1 MANLQKNYR
10 TRAFISRK
18 LTRMLFVRACLF
30 RWLGVHQYFN
40 RGISVSKFPLY
51 LRSPC
56 QYHVCVLPQWRTLH
70 GISVLLYILG
80 IFSSDIINYHSSH
93 RVFSSSKISKNT
105 CAREKFQP
113 EQQKIRSLITE
124 NPPSRNR
131 KPRFASPP
139 KTVHC
144 PLPTASALMSL
155 GPRGRQSV
163 AAAAQR
169 PYVLMFLCSSV
180 FRVSGCRTPPTASAL
195 MFLEATRTPVR
206 GRQPRSGLMCFLCE
220 LMSLMFSALSGKH
233 KHHILCPY
241 ALMSFC
247 FPR

>member
-1 MANLQKNYR
+1 MSCDLQIMANLQK
-10 TRAFISRK
+10 K
-18 LTRMLFVRACLF
+18 LQNARLHLPQTYPYAFVRACLF

-70 GISVLLYILG
+70 GISVLLYVESA
-80 IFSSDIINYHSSH
+80 FRSTIINYHSSH
-93 RVFSSSKISKNT
+93 PVFLSSIIPKNI
-105 CAREKFQP
+105 CAREKIQS
-113 EQQKIRSLITE
+113 EQQKILSLITE

-155 GPRGRQSV
+155 S
-163 AAAAQR
+163 
-169 PYVLMFLCSSV
+169 
-180 FRVSGCRTPPTASAL
+180 
-195 MFLEATRTPVR
+195 ATRTSVR
-206 GRQPRSGLMCFLCE
+206 GRSR
-220 LMSLMFSALSGKH
+220 AAA
-233 KHHILCPY
+233 LCPY
-241 ALMSFC
+241 VLMSFC